1 MGRSYGN
8 PLLSAG
14 GDDDNNEVPKIMKKY
29 LLEILMFSAYALFAA
44 SWVSGAML
52 TPQIQ
57 ASFGEEGFANATW
70 GSLMITIAK
79 IVGNLAAAMVLVRLG
94 AKRAFTL
101 AMLLIAAG
109 GIGAFAGDYS
119 SWLLS
124 RLALGLG
131 GALAI
136 VYFNPVVLHYFAAEE
151 RPLVN
156 GINAAAFNTGNLLAL
171 LSTGALTTWLGSWES
186 VVGLYGIMVVALALL
201 WWLAAENFSPDGNRP
216 GDAPVEKYGLREG
229 VREGFN
235 WWLPLAYC
243 GVLTCYIAVFSLFPL
258 IDGFAVASSHLS
270 AVMIAAGMVGT
281 VAGIIVTKR
290 YPLRL
295 PVLRYAG
302 LALVI
307 FAALMLASRN
317 PVIAYAAA
325 ALAGFFMFLPMTALV
340 TLPQELPGM
349 TPGRITV
356 TFAMFW
362 SISYLIATLLIYAA
376 GLLADMS
383 GEPAL
388 AAYFAVACSASL
400 FIFSFLLPES
410 GRGVSEE
417 KTEAVNEEGGEENA
431 TA

>member
-1 MGRSYGN
+1 
-8 PLLSAG
+8 
-14 GDDDNNEVPKIMKKY
+14 MKKY

-44 SWVSGAML
+44 SWVSGAIL
-52 TPQIQ
+52 TPAIQ

-70 GSLMITIAK
+70 GSNVITIAK
-79 IVGNLAAAMVLVRLG
+79 IVGNLAAAALLVRLG
-94 AKRAFTL
+94 AKRAFVL
-101 AMLLIAAG
+101 AIILIAAG
-109 GIGAFAGDYS
+109 GLGALAGSYGG
-119 SWLLS
+119 WLLS

-136 VYFNPVVLHYFAAEE
+136 VYFAPVVMHYFSAEE
-151 RPLVN
+151 RPLIN

-171 LSTGALTTWLGSWES
+171 LSTTTLLAWLGSWQS
-186 VVGLYGIMVVALALL
+186 VMVLYGVMVLALGVL
-201 WWLAAENFSPDGNRP
+201 WWLSAENFSLSGGGSKEEEN
-216 GDAPVEKYGLREG
+216 YGFKQGIKES
-229 VREGFN
+229 FN

-243 GVLTCYIAVFSLFPL
+243 GVLFCYISVFALFPL

-290 YPLRL
+290 YALRL

-302 LALVI
+302 LALVG
-307 FAALMLASRN
+307 FAALMVTSRD
-317 PVIAYAAA
+317 PLIAYTAA
-325 ALAGFFMFLPMTALV
+325 ALAGFCMFLPMTALV

-362 SISYLIATLLIYAA
+362 SISYGVETVLMYGA
-376 GLLADMS
+376 GLLADMT
-383 GEPAL
+383 GEPAT

-400 FIFSFLLPES
+400 FVFSFLLPES
-410 GRGVSEE
+410 GKKVVVE
-417 KTEAVNEEGGEENA
+417 KLEASDA
-431 TA
+431 AA

>member
-1 MGRSYGN
+1 
-8 PLLSAG
+8 
-14 GDDDNNEVPKIMKKY
+14 MKKY

-44 SWVSGAML
+44 SWVSGAIL
-52 TPQIQ
+52 TPAIQ
-57 ASFGEEGFANATW
+57 SSFGEEGFANATW
-70 GSLMITIAK
+70 GSNVITIAK
-79 IVGNLAAAMVLVRLG
+79 IVGNLAAAALLMRLG
-94 AKRAFTL
+94 AKRAFAL
-101 AMLLIAAG
+101 AIVLIAAG
-109 GIGAFAGDYS
+109 GFGALADSYAA
-119 SWLLS
+119 WLMS

-136 VYFNPVVLHYFAAEE
+136 VYFAPVVLHYFSAEE
-151 RPLVN
+151 RPMIN

-171 LSTGALTTWLGSWES
+171 LSTGTLAALLGSWQS
-186 VVGLYGIMVVALALL
+186 VVALYGVMVLALGVL
-201 WWLAAENFSPDGNRP
+201 WWLSAENFSLSGGADKPQ
-216 GDAPVEKYGLREG
+216 EKYGLKEG
-229 VREGFN
+229 VRESFN

-243 GVLTCYIAVFSLFPL
+243 GVLFCYISVFALFPL

-290 YPLRL
+290 FPLRL
-295 PVLRYAG
+295 PVLRYSG

-307 FAALMLASRN
+307 FAAIMLVSRE
-317 PVIAYAAA
+317 PIIAYAAA
-325 ALAGFFMFLPMTALV
+325 AMAGFCMFLPMTALV

-362 SISYLIATLLIYAA
+362 SISYGVETVLMYGA

-383 GEPAL
+383 GEPAT

-400 FIFSFLLPES
+400 FVFSFLLPES
-410 GRGVSEE
+410 GKKASA
-417 KTEAVNEEGGEENA
+417 TDQALEAENA

>member
-1 MGRSYGN
+1 
-8 PLLSAG
+8 
-14 GDDDNNEVPKIMKKY
+14 MKKY

-44 SWVSGAML
+44 SWVSGAIL
-52 TPQIQ
+52 TPSIQ
-57 ASFGEEGFANATW
+57 SSFGEQGFANATW
-70 GSLMITIAK
+70 GSNVITLAK
-79 IVGNLAAAMVLVRLG
+79 IVGNLAAAMLLMRLG
-94 AKRAFTL
+94 AKRAFAL
-101 AMLLIAAG
+101 AMVLIAAG
-109 GIGAFAGDYS
+109 GLGALAGDYGN
-119 SWLLS
+119 WLLS

-136 VYFNPVVLHYFAAEE
+136 VYFNPVVLHYFSAPE
-151 RPLVN
+151 RPLIN

-171 LSTGALTTWLGSWES
+171 LSTGGLVAWLGSWQS
-186 VVGLYGIMVVALALL
+186 VVALYGVMALALAVL
-201 WWLAAENFSPDGNRP
+201 WWLSAEDFSLSGGEDKPP
-216 GDAPVEKYGLREG
+216 EKYGLREG
-229 VREGFN
+229 VRERFN

-243 GVLTCYIAVFSLFPL
+243 GVLFCYISVFALFPL
-258 IDGFAVASSHLS
+258 IDGFAVASNHLS

-281 VAGIIVTKR
+281 AAGIVVVRR

-317 PVIAYAAA
+317 PLLAYAAA

-349 TPGRITV
+349 TPARITV

-362 SISYLIATLLIYAA
+362 SISYGVETALMYGA
-376 GLLADMS
+376 GLLADTS

-400 FIFSFLLPES
+400 FVFSFLLPES
-410 GRGVSEE
+410 GRAGNEAE
-417 KTEAVNEEGGEENA
+417 KLEADDA

>member
-1 MGRSYGN
+1 
-8 PLLSAG
+8 
-14 GDDDNNEVPKIMKKY
+14 MKKY
-29 LLEILMFSAYALFAA
+29 LLEILMFCAYALFAA
-44 SWVSGAML
+44 SWVSGAIL
-52 TPQIQ
+52 TPGIQ

-70 GSLMITIAK
+70 GSNVITLAK
-79 IVGNLAAAMVLVRLG
+79 IVGNLAAAMLLMRLG

-109 GIGAFAGDYS
+109 GLGALAGDYS
-119 SWLLS
+119 GWLLS

-151 RPLVN
+151 RPLIN

-171 LSTGALTTWLGSWES
+171 LSTGGLAAWMGGWQS
-186 VVGLYGIMVVALALL
+186 VVALYGVMVVALAVL
-201 WWLAAENFSPDGNRP
+201 WWLSAENFSLHGS
-216 GDAPVEKYGLREG
+216 GDKPAESYGLRQG

-243 GVLTCYIAVFSLFPL
+243 GVLFCYIAVFALFPL

-281 VAGIIVTKR
+281 AAGIVVTKR

-317 PVIAYAAA
+317 PVIAYGAA

-362 SISYLIATLLIYAA
+362 SISYAVETALMYGA
-376 GLLADMS
+376 GLLADTT

-400 FIFSFLLPES
+400 FVFSFLLPES
-410 GRGVSEE
+410 GK
-417 KTEAVNEEGGEENA
+417 KTTVMEAESA

>member
-1 MGRSYGN
+1 
-8 PLLSAG
+8 
-14 GDDDNNEVPKIMKKY
+14 MKKY

-44 SWVSGAML
+44 SWVSGALL
-52 TPQIQ
+52 TPAIQ
-57 ASFGEEGFANATW
+57 ASFGEAGLANATW
-70 GSLMITIAK
+70 GSNVITLAK
-79 IVGNLAAAMVLVRLG
+79 IVGNLGAAVLLMRLG

-109 GIGAFAGDYS
+109 GFGALAGDYS
-119 SWLLS
+119 TWLLS

-136 VYFNPVVLHYFAAEE
+136 VYFNPVVLHYFSAQD
-151 RPLVN
+151 RPLIN
-156 GINAAAFNTGNLLAL
+156 GVNAAAFNSGNLLAL
-171 LSTGALTTWLGSWES
+171 LSTGALAAWLGSWQS
-186 VVGLYGIMVVALALL
+186 VVALYGVMVAALAIL
-201 WWLAAENFSPDGNRP
+201 WWLSAENFPLSGGPEKP
-216 GDAPVEKYGLREG
+216 EEKYGLRHG
-229 VREGFN
+229 IREGFN

-243 GVLTCYIAVFSLFPL
+243 GVLFCYIAVFALFPL

-281 VAGIIVTKR
+281 VAGILVTKR

-307 FAALMLASRN
+307 FAALMLVSRN
-317 PVIAYAAA
+317 ATIAYSAA

-349 TPGRITV
+349 TPARITV

-362 SISYLIATLLIYAA
+362 SISYGVETVLMYGA
-376 GLLADMS
+376 GLLADVS
-383 GEPAL
+383 GEPAY
-388 AAYFAVACSASL
+388 AAYLAVACSASL
-400 FIFSFLLPES
+400 FVFSFLLPES
-410 GRGVSEE
+410 GKQPVSVKAENG
-417 KTEAVNEEGGEENA
+417 AENA

>member
-1 MGRSYGN
+1 
-8 PLLSAG
+8 
-14 GDDDNNEVPKIMKKY
+14 MKKY
-29 LLEILMFSAYALFAA
+29 LLEILIFSAYALFAA
-44 SWVSGAML
+44 SWVSGAIL
-52 TPQIQ
+52 TPAIQ

-70 GSLMITIAK
+70 GSNVITLAK
-79 IVGNLAAAMVLVRLG
+79 IIGNLAAAALLMRLG
-94 AKRAFTL
+94 VKRAFAL

-109 GIGAFAGDYS
+109 GLGALADSYTG
-119 SWLLS
+119 WLLS

-131 GALAI
+131 GALVI
-136 VYFNPVVLHYFAAEE
+136 VYFAPIVLHYFDAEE
-151 RPLVN
+151 RPLIN

-171 LSTGALTTWLGSWES
+171 LSTGVLSVWLGSWES
-186 VVGLYGIMVVALALL
+186 VVVLYGVMVLALGVL
-201 WWLAAENFSPDGNRP
+201 WWLCAENFSLSGGSDKPQ
-216 GDAPVEKYGLREG
+216 EKYGLKEGMRES
-229 VREGFN
+229 FN

-243 GVLTCYIAVFSLFPL
+243 GVLFCYISVFSLFPL
-258 IDGFAVASSHLS
+258 IDGFAVASAHLS

-281 VAGIIVTKR
+281 VAGIIVAKR

-307 FAALMLASRN
+307 FAALMLVSRN

-325 ALAGFFMFLPMTALV
+325 AMAGFCMFLPMTALV

-349 TPGRITV
+349 TPARITV

-362 SISYLIATLLIYAA
+362 SISYGVETALMYGA
-376 GLLADMS
+376 GVLADIS
-383 GEPAL
+383 GEPAM

-400 FIFSFLLPES
+400 FIFSFMLPES
-410 GRGVSEE
+410 GKKPELN
-417 KTEAVNEEGGEENA
+417 AANLEGDNA

>member
-1 MGRSYGN
+1 
-8 PLLSAG
+8 
-14 GDDDNNEVPKIMKKY
+14 MKKY

-44 SWVSGAML
+44 SWVSGAIL
-52 TPQIQ
+52 TPAIQ

-70 GSLMITIAK
+70 GSNVITIAK
-79 IVGNLAAAMVLVRLG
+79 IVGNLAAAALLVRLG

-101 AMLLIAAG
+101 AIILIAAG
-109 GIGAFAGDYS
+109 ALGALAGTYGG
-119 SWLLS
+119 WLLS

-136 VYFNPVVLHYFAAEE
+136 VYFAPVVLHYFSAEE
-151 RPLVN
+151 RPMIN

-171 LSTGALTTWLGSWES
+171 LSTTALLSWLGSWQS
-186 VVGLYGIMVVALALL
+186 VVVLYGVMVLALGVL
-201 WWLAAENFSPDGNRP
+201 WWLSAENFSLSGGADKPAEN
-216 GDAPVEKYGLREG
+216 YGLKEGIRES
-229 VREGFN
+229 FN

-243 GVLTCYIAVFSLFPL
+243 GVLFCYIAVFALFPL

-290 YPLRL
+290 YALRL
-295 PVLRYAG
+295 PVLRYSG
-302 LALVI
+302 LALVG
-307 FAALMLASRN
+307 FAALMVTSRD
-317 PVIAYAAA
+317 PLVAYGAA
-325 ALAGFFMFLPMTALV
+325 ALAGFCMFLPMTALV

-362 SISYLIATLLIYAA
+362 SISYGVETGLMYGA
-376 GLLADMS
+376 GLLADMT
-383 GEPAL
+383 GEPAT

-400 FIFSFLLPES
+400 FVFSFLLPES
-410 GRGVSEE
+410 GKKVVAENL
-417 KTEAVNEEGGEENA
+417 EASDA
-431 TA
+431 AA